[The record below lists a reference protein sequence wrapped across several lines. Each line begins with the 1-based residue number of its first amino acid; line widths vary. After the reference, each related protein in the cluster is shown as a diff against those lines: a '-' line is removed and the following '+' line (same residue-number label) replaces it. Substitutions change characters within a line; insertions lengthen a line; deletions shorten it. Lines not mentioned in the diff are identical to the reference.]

1 MTKFLQSGRRRD
13 LCVLLAGAGEL
24 SSQQLKTRLEAHYDE
39 RIDPKSFY
47 GTLESLVDSGFLT
60 VRTEGLADRYSLTE
74 GGRRRLDE
82 HVAWISEH
90 VDEIGSKDDANAEEA
105 R

>member
-1 MTKFLQSGRRRD
+1 MTKFLRSGRRRD

-24 SSQQLKTRLEAHYDE
+24 SSQQLKTRLEAHYEE

-47 GTLESLVDSGFLT
+47 GTLEALVDSGFLE
-60 VRTEGLADRYSLTE
+60 VRTVGLADRYSLTE

-82 HVAWISEH
+82 HVAWLREH
-90 VDEIGSKDDANAEEA
+90 VDEDVPKDVS
-105 R
+105 

>member
-1 MTKFLQSGRRRD
+1 MTKFLRSGRRRD

-24 SSQQLKTRLEAHYDE
+24 SSQQLKTRLEAHYEE

-47 GTLESLVDSGFLT
+47 GTLEALVDSGFLE

-82 HVAWISEH
+82 HVAWLGEH
-90 VDEIGSKDDANAEEA
+90 GDEDVPKDDS
-105 R
+105 

>member
-1 MTKFLQSGRRRD
+1 MTKFLRSGRRRD

-24 SSQQLKTRLEAHYDE
+24 SSQQLKTRLEAHYEE

-47 GTLESLVDSGFLT
+47 GTLEALVDSGFLE

-82 HVAWISEH
+82 HVAWLREH
-90 VDEIGSKDDANAEEA
+90 VDEDVPKDDS
-105 R
+105 